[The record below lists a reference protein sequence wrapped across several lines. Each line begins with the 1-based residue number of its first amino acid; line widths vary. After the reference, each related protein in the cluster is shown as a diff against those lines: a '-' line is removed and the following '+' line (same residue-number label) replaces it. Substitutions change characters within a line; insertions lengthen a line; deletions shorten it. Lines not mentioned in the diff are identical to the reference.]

1 MILSYL
7 SPRQA
12 GVSLSGGA
20 RSQDQ
25 REVPADAEQGN
36 LMGGGMEPSQS
47 RLENSHPP
55 LIRVT

>member
-7 SPRQA
+7 SSRQG
-12 GVSLSGGA
+12 GVSLSGRGT
-20 RSQDQ
+20 SQDQ
-25 REVPADAEQGN
+25 QEVPEDAEQGN

-55 LIRVT
+55 LIHVT